1 MQNHQFVYYMERNPY
16 EKLFIA
22 TTLTICTA
30 FAAFTACSKP
40 ETKSE
45 STALTWIKDNP
56 GERLM
61 PRTLFSDASNSLY
74 ASLNMPN
81 GIPASVGT
89 FLMKADGEYALFDA
103 GFGDFGG
110 EMLKRLE
117 QLGVSP
123 DSIKIVYLT
132 HMHTDHIGGLVS
144 GVQQG
149 NPQKVFRNAEIYLGK
164 IERDAWLNEIPNND
178 LQKAVIAI
186 YSDKLHLFNFN
197 DTLPHGVVALD
208 AVGHT
213 PGHTAFLTGET
224 LVVGD
229 LMHGYALQND
239 HPEINSNY
247 DMDKPKSAESRK
259 RLMDYAKQNH
269 LTMAGMHLPEPG
281 FVK

>member
-1 MQNHQFVYYMERNPY
+1 MERNPY

-61 PRTLFSDASNSLY
+61 PRTLFSNASDSLY

-103 GFGDFGG
+103 GFEDFGG

-132 HMHTDHIGGLVS
+132 HMHTDHIGGFVS
-144 GVQQG
+144 GVHRATRKRFSG
-149 NPQKVFRNAEIYLGK
+149 
-164 IERDAWLNEIPNND
+164 
-178 LQKAVIAI
+178 
-186 YSDKLHLFNFN
+186 
-197 DTLPHGVVALD
+197 T
-208 AVGHT
+208 
-213 PGHTAFLTGET
+213 
-224 LVVGD
+224 
-229 LMHGYALQND
+229 
-239 HPEINSNY
+239 
-247 DMDKPKSAESRK
+247 PKS
-259 RLMDYAKQNH
+259 
-269 LTMAGMHLPEPG
+269 T
-281 FVK
+281 